1 MSIPADWRNPTP
13 TLAESGIDADALA
26 RLAGDRLL
34 LFSLPARDIEAP
46 VRGTLRRYERVTFR
60 GSAVVV
66 PASAE
71 KIRARLLD
79 FAGYVTLIPNTTRA
93 QILQHADMRT
103 QAEYVH
109 TFHLSMMT
117 IHTRLRLQHVREADG
132 SLSAW
137 LMDGDADAA
146 VSRWEIVPLG
156 RDRSLIVYF
165 NWADIASTNL
175 VLQMLLKAQPDL
187 ALAAPYGAA
196 FVAMD
201 AMRSAFTPATP
212 APAACPEQP
221 VVPAFPRVQEH
232 PLLATLAASGPLAL
246 VDEGQWVRRDDETYR
261 QRFVAVGSHVD
272 APLSSAYQHSI
283 RFERYPEFLPLVL
296 KATNKGKGEQLSV
309 DWSYGIGLGF
319 FSMGVQYRLGYQQVG
334 PSTLRFRREA
344 GDIAWIDGEWD
355 WQQLDANRCLGAMTI
370 GYRIGPQ
377 PPLVLRFARHL
388 PHHDVIG
395 GLYIGL
401 TSMQRLGDWL
411 PRQHA
416 AGTAP

>member
-13 TLAESGIDADALA
+13 TLAESGIESGALA

-34 LFSLPARDIEAP
+34 MFSLPPRDIDAP
-46 VRGTLRRYERVTFR
+46 VRDTLRHYGNVTFR

-79 FAGYVTLIPNTTRA
+79 FANYTSLIPNTTRA
-93 QILQHADMRT
+93 QVLQQTDTRT
-103 QAEYVH
+103 QVEYVH

-117 IHTRLRLQHVREADG
+117 MHTRLKLQHVREADG

-146 VSRWEIVPLG
+146 VSRWEIIPLEKN
-156 RDRSLIVYF
+156 RSLIVYL

-201 AMRSAFTPATP
+201 AIRGAFTPLSS
-212 APAACPEQP
+212 APAGACPETP
-221 VVPAFPRVQEH
+221 DVPPFPRAQEH
-232 PLLATLAASGPLAL
+232 PLLASLAGHGPVAL
-246 VDEGQWVRRDDETYR
+246 VDAGQWLSRDGETYR
-261 QRFVAVGSHVD
+261 QRFVAVGINVD
-272 APLSSAYQHSI
+272 APLAQAFQDST

-309 DWSYGIGLGF
+309 DWNYGIGLGF
-319 FSMGVQYRLGYQQVG
+319 FSMGVQYRLGYIQPG
-334 PSTLRFRREA
+334 PTTLRFRREA

-355 WQQLDANRCLGAMTI
+355 WQALDKRRCLGAMTI
-370 GYRIGPQ
+370 GYRIGPN

-388 PHHDVIG
+388 PHHDILG

-401 TSMQRLGDWL
+401 TSMQRLRDWL
-411 PRQHA
+411 PKQEP
-416 AGTAP
+416 GQP